1 MKPTILYALEVLVC
15 SGVLLACY
23 SILLERRVRFRWCRL
38 YLLIFPAAA
47 ALIPLLRIP
56 VWPAREQAAYVAV
69 QLTGAWQGEI
79 VPDTAEPL
87 ITAENLCLGFYL
99 LGVAI
104 VAGVMLWQTVRMRRL
119 RREGEITRT
128 GHYKLV
134 RTTQEIASFS
144 FFSTIYVWNQTPPEE
159 MEAIVAHESSHIAHR
174 HSAERIVMESVKAL
188 MWWNPFVWIAA
199 RRLIEAEEFE
209 ADSDVLAGGYDR
221 ATYMHTI
228 FKQLFGYAPEIANG
242 LRNSLTKKRF
252 KMMTTQTKSR
262 YGLLRLAGTLPAVI
276 GLLCAFAFTTRAAQP
291 APTPVSGSD
300 SVAMATVDIHVA
312 KDRKPL
318 PGALVV
324 CVADKKYGAVTDTE
338 GHAKITVPQG
348 SVLEISYAG
357 CKPQLYQL
365 PAGKEKTMLL
375 MHMEPATTAAAD
387 DSRPLYLV
395 DGLEMESIRN
405 LESSRIKSITVLK
418 DKQTLAKYGDR
429 ARNGVVLVELKN
441 GSDIPP
447 ATPERNGI
455 AETVSMTDGKISA
468 ETANNTT
475 TEAEFDNGSIRE
487 TAGAD
492 DAEEPF
498 LIAETMPAF
507 QGGNLLDFRAWVQAN
522 VLYPAEAINA
532 NIQGRVVLSFVVEKD
547 GSVSNIQI
555 LQTPDQLL
563 TDAAKNAIAASP
575 RWEPGKQK
583 DKEVRVRYTL
593 PVDFKIAPK
602 QEAAPDEP
610 DGTDAPAVA
619 DNAAETEDN
628 ELYLI
633 AETMPTFQGGDLTNF
648 RRWVQQNVRYPEK
661 AKKAKLTGRVV
672 VSFTV
677 EKDGSV
683 TADKIMATPGKSL
696 SEEVLRVLSSSPK
709 WEPGTQRGKIVRVR
723 YVLPI
728 EFALQSDGK
737 KLEFSKESDPKGSM
751 ERINV
756 VGYDD

>member
-56 VWPAREQAAYVAV
+56 VWPAKEQAAYVAV
-69 QLTGAWQGEI
+69 QLTDAWQGEI

-87 ITAENLCLGFYL
+87 LTAENLCLGFYL

-144 FFSTIYVWNQTPPEE
+144 FFSTIYIWNQTPPEE

-338 GHAKITVPQG
+338 GHTTITVPQG

-365 PAGKEKTMLL
+365 PAGKDKAGLL
-375 MHMEPATTAAAD
+375 THMEPATTAAAD

-395 DGLEMESIRN
+395 DGLEMASIRN
-405 LESSRIKSITVLK
+405 LDSERIKSIKVLK

-429 ARNGVVLVELKN
+429 ARNGVVLVAMKN

-447 ATPERNGI
+447 VTPERNGI
-455 AETVSMTDGKISA
+455 AKTVSMADGKISA

-475 TEAEFDNGSIRE
+475 TTTEAEFDNGAIRE
-487 TAGAD
+487 IAGAD
-492 DAEEPF
+492 DDEEPF

-522 VLYPAEAINA
+522 VIYPAEAINA

-555 LQTPDQLL
+555 LQSPDQLL
-563 TDAAKNAIAASP
+563 TDAAKKVIAASP

-583 DKEVRVRYTL
+583 NKEVRVKYTL

-602 QEAAPDEP
+602 QEAAPEGP
-610 DGTDAPAVA
+610 DAQSAA
-619 DNAAETEDN
+619 DNSAETEDN

-672 VSFTV
+672 VSFIV

-696 SEEVLRVLSSSPK
+696 SEEVLRVLASSPK

-723 YVLPI
+723 YVLPV

-737 KLEFSKESDPKGSM
+737 KLDFSKAPDPKGSM